1 MHVEILLLILI
12 GVVSLGSYKIIKRHT
27 LIESKIN
34 LLYETRHELRELH
47 RHIQETHHRIEET
60 HHRIEETRRELRH
73 HIGEMQPHQQEMYE
87 ILRDTNQSV
96 QQIHNSL
103 QHIDFVGVNVL
114 ERRFDVLESMV
125 MERVNHID
133 KLFENINLRFEYF
146 NNRLHFINDK
156 VEQSFPNRKTRLRK
170 KINLTYK
177 FRRP

>member
-60 HHRIEETRRELRH
+60 RRELRH
-73 HIGEMQPHQQEMYE
+73 HIGEMQLHQQEMYE
-87 ILRDTNQSV
+87 ILRDTNQWV

-114 ERRFDVLESMV
+114 ERRFARLESMV
-125 MERVNHID
+125 IERVTHID

-156 VEQSFPNRKTRLRK
+156 VEQSFPNKKTRLRK

-177 FRRP
+177 FRRPRRLDK